1 MFRSCVRGESEFRSD
16 LPRAE
21 LSFQKIRSSTSA
33 WLTGRRPVPQ
43 SERLWQEENY
53 FFFVAFFVVFFFVVF
68 FLVVFL
74 AMA

>member
-1 MFRSCVRGESEFRSD
+1 
-16 LPRAE
+16 
-21 LSFQKIRSSTSA
+21 
-33 WLTGRRPVPQ
+33 LTGRRPVPQ

-68 FLVVFL
+68 FLVVFF